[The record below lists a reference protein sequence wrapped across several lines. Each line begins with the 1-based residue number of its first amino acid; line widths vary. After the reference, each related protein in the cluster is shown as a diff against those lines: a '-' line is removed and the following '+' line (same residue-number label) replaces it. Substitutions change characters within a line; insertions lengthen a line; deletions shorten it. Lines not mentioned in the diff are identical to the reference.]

1 MGPKLGERMSIFY
14 FYGTRSWA
22 FALSIFKVVVLILIG
37 DEDNFD
43 PIVEVFGA

>member
-14 FYGTRSWA
+14 FYGTESGSYRSWA

-37 DEDNFD
+37 
-43 PIVEVFGA
+43 A